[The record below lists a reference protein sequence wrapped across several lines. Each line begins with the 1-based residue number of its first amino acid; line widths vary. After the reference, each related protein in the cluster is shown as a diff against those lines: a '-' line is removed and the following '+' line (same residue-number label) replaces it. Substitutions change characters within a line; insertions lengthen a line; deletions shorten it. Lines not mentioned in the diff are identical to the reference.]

1 MSIQNTR
8 PQTKREFMTKL
19 VMPYDERYPNTNEV
33 FSEPYKAGQPEQN
46 RALEISLKNDI
57 DKDFSIGIKD
67 INEAVHYYF
76 TEVLK
81 LSVVQ
86 NNTKLSVPIIYGNE
100 ESWKGVQVDGYYRD
114 SNSKLMAPLLMFKR
128 TNITQNRGLA
138 NKIDGNNVR
147 NIQVFEKGFN
157 RRNVYNSFS
166 AINSREPEKEYIVAV
181 SPDYVTVEYSCM
193 IWTHFIEQM
202 DKLIESL
209 NYASR
214 AYWGDPNKFQFYS
227 SIESFQDTTT
237 FDTGEDR
244 LIRSNFTLTLNGY
257 LIPDSM
263 NKNLSV
269 ANRVYGASNI
279 IFGLETSTGTE
290 TFVANQNKPA
300 SKKLGN
306 IIAADSQNILIN
318 NNQTIYTGGVNQTTL
333 DYINASKQLTGTY
346 LNSVTFTFPSVFIT
360 APSGFPATSVS
371 NFTFFCNGQ
380 LIEATAISS
389 FTQNVNSGISTI
401 VVDTSQLSY
410 SFESN
415 DEVIAIGK
423 FV

>member
-1 MSIQNTR
+1 
-8 PQTKREFMTKL
+8 
-19 VMPYDERYPNTNEV
+19 MPYDERYPNTNDV

-46 RALEISLKNDI
+46 RAAEISLRNDI

-86 NNTKLSVPIIYGNE
+86 NNTKITVPIIYGNE
-100 ESWKGVQVDGYYRD
+100 ESWKGVQADGYYRD

-138 NKIDGNNVR
+138 NKIDGNSAR

-157 RRNVYNSFS
+157 KRNIYNNFS
-166 AINSREPEKEYIVAV
+166 VINSRVPEKEYVVAV

-214 AYWGDPNKFQFYS
+214 AYWGDPNRFQFYS
-227 SIESFQDTTT
+227 SIESFQDATT
-237 FDTGEDR
+237 FDTNDDR
-244 LIRSNFTLTLNGY
+244 IIRSNFTLTLNGY

-263 NKNLSV
+263 NKSMSSI
-269 ANRVYGASNI
+269 NRVYGASNI
-279 IFGLETSTGTE
+279 VFAMETATTSE
-290 TFVANQNKPA
+290 QFVANTNKPS

-306 IIAADSQNILIN
+306 IIASDSQNLIVN
-318 NNQTIYTGGVNQTTL
+318 NNQTIYSGGVSQTTL
-333 DYINASKQLTGTY
+333 DYINANKQLTGTY
-346 LNSVTFTFPSVFIT
+346 VNSTTFTFASAFLT
-360 APSGFPATSVS
+360 APTGFPATSVN

-380 LIEATAISS
+380 LIEATAIVS
-389 FTQNVNSGISTI
+389 FTQNVILGTSTLI
-401 VVDTSQLSY
+401 IDPSQLSY
-410 SFESN
+410 SFETT
-415 DEVIAIGK
+415 DEVVGIGK
-423 FV
+423 FA

>member
-1 MSIQNTR
+1 MSIQTTR
-8 PQTKREFMTKL
+8 PQNRREFMNKL
-19 VMPYDERYPNTNEV
+19 VIPYDERYPNTNEI
-33 FSEPYKAGQPEQN
+33 FTEPYKAGQPEKD
-46 RALEISLKNDI
+46 RSKEISLKNDI

-86 NNTKLSVPIIYGNE
+86 NNTKISVPIIYGNE
-100 ESWKGVQVDGYYRD
+100 ESWNSVQANGYYRD

-128 TNITQNRGLA
+128 TSITQNRGLT
-138 NKIDGNNVR
+138 NKIDGNSVK

-157 RRNVYNSFS
+157 KRNVYNSFS
-166 AINSREPEKEYIVAV
+166 AINSRTPVKEYVVSV

-214 AYWGDPNKFQFYS
+214 AYWGDPNRFQFYS
-227 SIESFQDTTT
+227 SIESFQDATT
-237 FDTGEDR
+237 FDTNDDR
-244 LIRSNFTLTLNGY
+244 IIRSNFTLTLNGY

-269 ANRVYGASNI
+269 INRVYGASNI
-279 IFGLETSTGTE
+279 VFGLETSTGTE
-290 TFVANQNKPA
+290 TFTANQNKPK
-300 SKKLGN
+300 SKKLAN
-306 IIAADSQNILIN
+306 IIASDSQNTIIN
-318 NNQTIYTGGVNQTTL
+318 SSQTIYSGSVNQTVL
-333 DYINASKQLTGTY
+333 DYINNNKQVTGTY
-346 LNSVTFTFPSVFIT
+346 SSPTIIVFAADFAQ
-360 APSGFPATSVS
+360 APSGFTTTKKD
-371 NFTFFCNGQ
+371 FIFFCNGQ
-380 LIEATAISS
+380 LIESTAIIN
-389 FTQNVNSGISTI
+389 FVYTNTNLCTLTIDQNELGYTFDST
-401 VVDTSQLSY
+401 
-410 SFESN
+410 

-423 FV
+423 FA